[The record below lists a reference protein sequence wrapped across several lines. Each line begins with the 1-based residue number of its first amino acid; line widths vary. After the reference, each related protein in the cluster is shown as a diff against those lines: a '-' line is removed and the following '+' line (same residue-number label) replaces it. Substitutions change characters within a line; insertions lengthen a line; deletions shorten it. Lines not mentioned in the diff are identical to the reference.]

1 MNENHQLEIWE
12 TRREEKK
19 IKAKYENMSEKGT
32 ERMRRKKCYGLRK
45 VGIAGIY
52 VVMAERCE
60 YCTCRDCFNPASTPL
75 CYVRK
80 KSLCKGSFSCSTWS
94 EVFLANFFCS
104 FVIWILMNFLH
115 VPPSAMKWLRMLFD
129 VDCSQTLMIKRLVV
143 LTRAILRHL
152 IAHLRV
158 NGRQAQI
165 SPSHLQSGEKEEE
178 RTLESFVQH
187 DNLPDAIIRRFSEA
201 PEILFI

>member
-1 MNENHQLEIWE
+1 
-12 TRREEKK
+12 
-19 IKAKYENMSEKGT
+19 
-32 ERMRRKKCYGLRK
+32 
-45 VGIAGIY
+45 
-52 VVMAERCE
+52 
-60 YCTCRDCFNPASTPL
+60 
-75 CYVRK
+75 
-80 KSLCKGSFSCSTWS
+80 
-94 EVFLANFFCS
+94 
-104 FVIWILMNFLH
+104 
-115 VPPSAMKWLRMLFD
+115 MLFD